1 MKKVINAG
9 IGGRSFTVDEDAYAR
24 LDSYL
29 VLFKSRLS
37 SESSDEVMSDLESR
51 IAELFAAEVGAGQRV
66 VNLDIVERVISQ
78 LGMPDGSPVPGSEP
92 ADNTEKRA

>member
-51 IAELFAAEVGAGQRV
+51 IA
-66 VNLDIVERVISQ
+66 
-78 LGMPDGSPVPGSEP
+78 
-92 ADNTEKRA
+92 